1 MASRSIPSARPTR
14 RAEQVDHNALRTNQG
29 LIILFLA
36 LAFVLN
42 QPWLVVFVCA
52 VMLIGTA
59 VPQAAAFQQFYRR
72 VLRPA
77 GLLSPDM
84 QEGSARPH
92 RFAQGMGG
100 TVLLLAST
108 ALFLGLAPLG
118 WALALIVVVLAAVN
132 LFFGFCAG
140 CFIFYQLQQRG
151 VMSK

>member
-1 MASRSIPSARPTR
+1 MASRSVASR
-14 RAEQVDHNALRTNQG
+14 RQVEQVDHNALRTNQG

-52 VMLIGTA
+52 VMLIGT
-59 VPQAAAFQQFYRR
+59 VIPQAALFQRFYRH

-77 GLLSPDM
+77 GLLSPDLRA
-84 QEGSARPH
+84 ESAQPH

-100 TVLLLAST
+100 VVLLLASA
-108 ALFLGLAPLG
+108 ALFLGAPVLG

-140 CFIFYQLQQRG
+140 CFIFFQLQQRG
-151 VMSK
+151 LLRG